1 MATESY
7 LPRIEELQNKFVN
20 ITLEEYQRQGFQ
32 RPDEEIDQETID
44 KVNAKKT
51 VKANFELDM
60 MYNKINHIS
69 KKVGFKKKG
78 EVDQIG
84 STLSN
89 QNLINDPDI
98 FNIVSNDKEYKEW
111 KQLTTEEKLQKLDL
125 FITSRHYDP
134 TNEQTDYD
142 EEVIEFL
149 KELVQ
154 EGKLYLKKDIEYDK
168 INQRIAC
175 IPLVKYQPESN
186 TYQAKSTIG
195 KKNVKKLSQNAVSKI
210 MKKKRG

>member
-154 EGKLYLKKDIEYDK
+154 EGKLYLKKDI
-168 INQRIAC
+168 
-175 IPLVKYQPESN
+175 
-186 TYQAKSTIG
+186 
-195 KKNVKKLSQNAVSKI
+195 
-210 MKKKRG
+210 